1 MYNHNPVI
9 PYGTQNFVVVIGPP
23 SSSSPSNIGQNTY
36 TVKPTNN
43 VALTIKPKPVL
54 PIQPI
59 SSVLPIQPVPSVLPI
74 QPIPSVLPI
83 QPVPSVLPIQPIP
96 TSNSASPLVDPSKVP
111 FVDHGTTVL
120 GINGTR
126 KCFFAVLVK
135 AFELSQV
142 LEAYYKLG
150 GNELFKENTYFTVS
164 NKLHRDFANELAKR
178 LDATFAIYVK
188 YPEGW
193 TRSPIITFG
202 TGKKFVTF
210 GLFPGDNKV
219 LGHFVLIGNNSELD
233 ITVNPQLFQQEIHAF
248 FLDSS
253 EEIVQSDV
261 HESRF
266 DSILAQMLE
275 ANPNL
280 DLNAARIK
288 LETEE
293 KEKEREKKEKE
304 LIESRKKQEAEDL
317 AYASQLQIESDN
329 AYVMARLTANPQAD
343 VGQIL
348 TQMQQMKI

>member
-74 QPIPSVLPI
+74 QPISSVLPIQPVPSVLPIQPIPSVLPIQPVPSVLPIQPIPSVLPIQPVPSVLPI

-164 NKLHRDFANELAKR
+164 
-178 LDATFAIYVK
+178 
-188 YPEGW
+188 
-193 TRSPIITFG
+193 S
-202 TGKKFVTF
+202 
-210 GLFPGDNKV
+210 
-219 LGHFVLIGNNSELD
+219 
-233 ITVNPQLFQQEIHAF
+233 
-248 FLDSS
+248 
-253 EEIVQSDV
+253 
-261 HESRF
+261 
-266 DSILAQMLE
+266 
-275 ANPNL
+275 
-280 DLNAARIK
+280 
-288 LETEE
+288 
-293 KEKEREKKEKE
+293 
-304 LIESRKKQEAEDL
+304 
-317 AYASQLQIESDN
+317 
-329 AYVMARLTANPQAD
+329 
-343 VGQIL
+343 
-348 TQMQQMKI
+348 